1 LRFVFGVSFW
11 GALAPRPTPR
21 HHSHSLMK
29 VDDDG
34 RIVQFAEKPTGAALD
49 AMAVDTTALGL
60 APGEAADKPFIASM
74 GIYVFRKVGRRRG
87 RGVGGGSAFFVPFR
101 AARHS
106 PPPPRP
112 RQPTHPP
119 LLPPQDVLATLLR
132 DKYASFNDFGG
143 EIIPAAAAENKVVA
157 YLFNDYWEDIG
168 TVREKRGEGG
178 G

>member
-1 LRFVFGVSFW
+1 
-11 GALAPRPTPR
+11 
-21 HHSHSLMK
+21 
-29 VDDDG
+29 
-34 RIVQFAEKPTGAALD
+34 
-49 AMAVDTTALGL
+49 MAVDTTALGL

-87 RGVGGGSAFFVPFR
+87 RGVGGGNAFFVPFR